1 MADFDLHEYNG
12 SALIGTAAFFLGL
25 SWLCVGLRTYTRA
38 RLTKTFQS
46 DDWLMLIAQV
56 YPETKNPG
64 ISSPWA
70 NGT

>member
-1 MADFDLHEYNG
+1 MADFDLDEYNG
-12 SALIGTAAFFLGL
+12 GALIGTAAFFLGL

-56 YPETKNPG
+56 YSETKNPETSG
-64 ISSPWA
+64 PWP